1 MHESLEQLYRG
12 EDLSREASQALFE
25 VLLRGEMDPIVLS
38 SLLTAL
44 KIKGESP
51 SEIAGAA
58 SALIAAAKPFP
69 RPDYDFCDIV
79 GTGGDGLHTINVSTL
94 SALVGAECGIKVAK
108 HGNRSVSSKTGSSD
122 LLDKLGVRL
131 DMSPATAR
139 RCLDEENVC
148 FLFAPHYHSAMRHA
162 MPVRAALKTRTI
174 FNVLGPLINPARPTY
189 QLMGVYN
196 PTLVAPIA
204 ETLRQLGL
212 DRGMVVHGS
221 GLDEIAIHGVTQ
233 VAEIRDGAIQQYTL
247 TPADFGLQEFA
258 LDAIRGG
265 EPEENRAISEAI
277 LAGRGSDA
285 QNSAIA
291 INLAPLLVM
300 GGVSQTLK
308 QGAELVLS
316 TLRSGKTLD
325 RVGRLATLS
334 HSEELQTA

>member
-12 EDLSREASQALFE
+12 ESLSLEASQALFE

-44 KIKGESP
+44 KMKGEAP

-69 RPDYDFCDIV
+69 RPDYGFCDIV

-131 DMSPATAR
+131 DMSPAIAR

-148 FLFAPHYHSAMRHA
+148 FLFAPQYHSAMRHA

-189 QLMGVYN
+189 QLMGVYS

-212 DRGMVVHGS
+212 ARGMVVHGA

-233 VAEIRDGAIQQYTL
+233 VAEIRDGAIHQYTL
-247 TPADFGLQEFA
+247 SPADFGLQVFA

-265 EPEENRAISEAI
+265 EPEENRAISETI

-300 GGVSQTLK
+300 GGISQTLK

-334 HSEELQTA
+334 HSEERPTA

>member
-1 MHESLEQLYRG
+1 MHESLEKLYRG
-12 EDLSREASQALFE
+12 ESLSREATQALFE
-25 VLLRGEMDPIVLS
+25 VLLRGEMDPIILS

-58 SALIAAAKPFP
+58 SALLAAAKPFP
-69 RPDYDFCDIV
+69 RPDYPFCDIV

-139 RCLDEENVC
+139 HCLDEENVC

-162 MPVRAALKTRTI
+162 MPVRNALKTRTI

-291 INLAPLLVM
+291 ISLAPLLVM
-300 GGVSQTLK
+300 GGISQTLK